1 MATGRNGTSLEPT
14 GGGAPASSA
23 RPRPHLSPLALPLTL
38 PLSLLA
44 LLAAIALAT
53 SVGSV
58 SVAPGELVAALR
70 RGLSGVAEGPLDTI
84 VWSIRLPRVLLGA
97 VVGGGLALAGAVF
110 QGVFRNPLADP
121 YLIGTASGAG
131 FGATLAMTLGAG
143 VPLLARV
150 GAPLTA
156 FAVALATVLVVT
168 VLARDGRA
176 LPTVRL
182 ILAGVVVGSILTAAT
197 SFVLLNAR
205 EQAAGVLARLLG
217 SFAFASWSDVAVVAA
232 FTAPAALLAT
242 LLARALDVLQ
252 LGEDGAADLGLPVEA
267 LKLALLALASLVTAA
282 AVSVAGIIGFV
293 GLITPHA
300 VRMASGPTHAR
311 LLPLAFLW
319 GAAFTILADL
329 LARTALSPAEV
340 PVGIVT
346 ALVGGPVFLVLLRRR
361 GEEP

>member
-1 MATGRNGTSLEPT
+1 MRESVRESVGESVSDD
-14 GGGAPASSA
+14 APEGPARRDARRTTRGLPALAASVA
-23 RPRPHLSPLALPLTL
+23 VLLAVLALAV
-38 PLSLLA
+38 S
-44 LLAAIALAT
+44 I
-53 SVGSV
+53 GSV
-58 SVAPGELVAALR
+58 SVTLGEVGAAVG
-70 RGLSGVAEGPLDTI
+70 RGLRGRTDGALDAI

-131 FGATLAMTLGAG
+131 FGATLVMALGAG

-150 GAPLTA
+150 GAPLAA
-156 FAVALATVLVVT
+156 FVAALATVLLVT
-168 VLARDGRA
+168 ALAREGRS

-197 SFVLLNAR
+197 SFVLLGAH

-217 SFAFASWSDVAVVAA
+217 SFAFASWKDVAVVAA
-232 FTAPAALLAT
+232 FTAPAAIAT
-242 LLARALDVLQ
+242 MALARALDVLQ
-252 LGEDGAADLGLPVEA
+252 LGEEGAAQLGLPVERV
-267 LKLALLALASLVTAA
+267 KLALLVLATLVTAA

-300 VRMASGPTHAR
+300 VRMAFGPAHRR
-311 LLPLAFLW
+311 LLPLALVW
-319 GAAFTILADL
+319 GAAFMVLADV

-340 PVGIVT
+340 PVGVVT
-346 ALVGGPVFLVLLRRR
+346 ALAGGPFFLALLRRR
-361 GEEP
+361 PEGV